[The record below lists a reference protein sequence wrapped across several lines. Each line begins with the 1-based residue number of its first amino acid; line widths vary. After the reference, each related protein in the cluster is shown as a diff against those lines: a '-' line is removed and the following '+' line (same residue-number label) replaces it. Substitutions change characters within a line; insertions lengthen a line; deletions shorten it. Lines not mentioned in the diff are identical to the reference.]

1 MARLSQ
7 QQASSGHT
15 VLVVDDDAELRGTV
29 ARLLRSCGHTVLT
42 ADGGEEALRLV
53 KEHDVHLM
61 LLDYFMA
68 GMTGEDV
75 VRELRAR
82 GHGLQVVLQTGYA
95 SERPPRDMLRDL
107 DIQGYHDKSEG
118 PDKLLVW
125 VDAALKAHRHV
136 KAILASRDGL
146 NHILQAAPQLHRLQS
161 LDELLRGILLQ
172 LQGIL
177 GFSGACVAVVP
188 GAHTDS
194 AHPGSLL
201 AVPSDQAFEVR
212 VATGRFEGRQWHDLG
227 DPERQAVVQAAQC
240 GRPSREPLTTLPLQ
254 VGDRN
259 VGVVL
264 VDLAAPAA
272 AQADLTLLEVFA
284 AQAAVA
290 IQNVQLF
297 ELATTDDLTGLMN
310 RRAWAGRLDEALRL
324 GARHGHPT
332 SVMLIDVDHFKRVN
346 DTYGHLAGDAL
357 LRRLGAALREKVRG
371 TDLAARYGG
380 EELAVLLPHTSPEG
394 ARVLAERLREHI
406 AALRLDWEGRTV
418 QVTAS
423 IGVATDPG
431 GSGAMPGA
439 AALLA
444 QTDEALY
451 AAKASG
457 RNRVQVA
464 GALVGAGEG
473 G

>member
-1 MARLSQ
+1 MARLSRA
-7 QQASSGHT
+7 QASTGHT
-15 VLVVDDDAELRGTV
+15 VLVVDDDAELRATV
-29 ARLLRSCGHTVLT
+29 ERLLRSCGHEVLS
-42 ADGGEEALRLV
+42 AESGEEALRLV
-53 KEHDVHLM
+53 AQHDIHLM

-82 GHGLQVVLQTGYA
+82 GYGLQVVLQTGYA

-125 VDAALKAHRHV
+125 VDAALKAHRHMR
-136 KAILASRDGL
+136 AITASRDGL

-161 LDELLRGILLQ
+161 LDDLLRGILLQ

-177 GFSGACVAVVP
+177 GFSGACVAVLP
-188 GAHTDS
+188 DGRDPALS
-194 AHPGSLL
+194 AAP
-201 AVPSDQAFEVR
+201 AQTFEVR
-212 VATGRFEGRQWHDLG
+212 VATGRFEGRQWPDLT
-227 DPERQAVVQAAQC
+227 DFERAAVAEAARR
-240 GRPSREPLTTLPLQ
+240 GKPSRTPLTALPLQ
-254 VGDRN
+254 AGDRN

-264 VDLAAPAA
+264 VDLEPPAA
-272 AQADLTLLEVFA
+272 AAADLTLLEVFA

-324 GARHGHPT
+324 GARHAHPT
-332 SVMLIDVDHFKRVN
+332 SILLIDVDHFKRVN

-357 LRRLGAALREKVRG
+357 LRLLGAALREQVRA
-371 TDLAARYGG
+371 TDLAGRYGG
-380 EELAVLLPHTSPEG
+380 EELAVLLPHTGPEG
-394 ARVLAERLREHI
+394 ARILAERLREHI
-406 AALRLDWEGRTV
+406 AALRLPWDGQEVR
-418 QVTAS
+418 VTAS

-431 GSGAMPGA
+431 GPGSLSA
-439 AALLA
+439 PRLLS

-451 AAKASG
+451 AAKGAG

-464 GALVGAGEG
+464 PAHALAAQG
-473 G
+473 

>member
-7 QQASSGHT
+7 QQTSSGHT
-15 VLVVDDDAELRGTV
+15 VMVVDDDGELRGTV

-42 ADGGEEALRLV
+42 AADGEEALQLV
-53 KEHDVHLM
+53 AAHDVHLM
-61 LLDYFMA
+61 LLDYFMV

-75 VRELRAR
+75 VRELRLR
-82 GHGLQVVLQTGYA
+82 GHELQVVLQTGYA

-136 KAILASRDGL
+136 RAIMASRDGL

-161 LDELLRGILLQ
+161 LDDLLRGILLQ

-177 GFSGACVAVVP
+177 GFSGACVAVLPGSSTGSGLVAVP
-188 GAHTDS
+188 GAQ
-194 AHPGSLL
+194 
-201 AVPSDQAFEVR
+201 VFEVR
-212 VATGRFEGRQWHDLG
+212 VATGRFEGRAWPDL
-227 DPERQAVVQAAQC
+227 DTAERNAIIGAAHS
-240 GRPSREPLTTLPLQ
+240 GRPARTPLTALPLQ
-254 VGDRN
+254 AGERN

-264 VDLAAPAA
+264 VELDPQAA
-272 AQADLTLLEVFA
+272 ADADLTLLEVFA

-310 RRAWAGRLDEALRL
+310 RRAWTGRLEETLQL

-332 SVMLIDVDHFKRVN
+332 SVMLIDVDHFKSVN

-357 LRRLGAALREKVRG
+357 LRALGATLRDHVRA
-371 TDLAARYGG
+371 TDLAGRYGG
-380 EELAVLLPHTSPEG
+380 EELAVLLPHTEPAG
-394 ARVLAERLREHI
+394 ARILAERLRERI
-406 AALRLDWEGRTV
+406 AALALDWNGQHV

-423 IGVATDPG
+423 VGLATDLG
-431 GSGAMPGA
+431 GAHSVPTS

-444 QTDEALY
+444 RADSALY
-451 AAKASG
+451 AAKAAG
-457 RNRVQVA
+457 RNRVLEAAGPALSLA
-464 GALVGAGEG
+464 GAEG
-473 G
+473 